1 MQHLSGASSLACCES
16 VGPIKLRH
24 SATAF
29 GFSST
34 IANTGP
40 LLPQTLSES
49 FLSFFLSVFLV
60 TPQFTEGK
68 QTESK
73 VPCHEVN
80 ETWEESSIGMFGIE
94 SNCSWFIQM
103 HPFLGDDCKASSLN
117 LLFDCITVVGSNSIG
132 FHHCKCPLNPF
143 RLCTSIQGVDRFLNL
158 NYLPL
163 IFILCT
169 TLLLPFSHNFTKN
182 VQINQNPSKIWDK
195 KEDATS
201 DPQVGMQKLC
211 MQRWSKFNPILRV

>member
-1 MQHLSGASSLACCES
+1 M
-16 VGPIKLRH
+16 GPIKLRH

-49 FLSFFLSVFLV
+49 FLSFFLSVFIV
-60 TPQFTEGK
+60 TPEFTAGK
-68 QTESK
+68 QAESK
-73 VPCHEVN
+73 VPCHEIN
-80 ETWEESSIGMFGIE
+80 ETWEESSIGMLGIE
-94 SNCSWFIQM
+94 SDCSWFIQM

-117 LLFDCITVVGSNSIG
+117 LLFDCISVVGSNSIR

-143 RLCTSIQGVDRFLNL
+143 RLCTSIQGVDRFLDL

-169 TLLLPFSHNFTKN
+169 NLLLPFSHNFTKN
-182 VQINQNPSKIWDK
+182 VKTNQNPSKIWDK

-211 MQRWSKFNPILRV
+211 MQRWSKFNPILPV

>member
-49 FLSFFLSVFLV
+49 FLYFFLSFFLSVFLV
-60 TPQFTEGK
+60 TPEFTEGK
-68 QTESK
+68 QAESK

-80 ETWEESSIGMFGIE
+80 ETWEESSIGMLGIE
-94 SNCSWFIQM
+94 SDCS
-103 HPFLGDDCKASSLN
+103 
-117 LLFDCITVVGSNSIG
+117 
-132 FHHCKCPLNPF
+132 
-143 RLCTSIQGVDRFLNL
+143 
-158 NYLPL
+158 
-163 IFILCT
+163 
-169 TLLLPFSHNFTKN
+169 
-182 VQINQNPSKIWDK
+182 
-195 KEDATS
+195 
-201 DPQVGMQKLC
+201 
-211 MQRWSKFNPILRV
+211 